1 VRGRRKMLSKGVV
14 GLVRRRITLIH
25 YMPLPPTLI
34 PTSHVPIV
42 ILIGMMQIIVSHY
55 NWNYGINKQNL
66 VLYHIDIMG
75 VVSHKDLVLTIVI

>member
-1 VRGRRKMLSKGVV
+1 VGGRRKMLSKSVV
-14 GLVRRRITLIH
+14 GFIRRRTTLIH

-55 NWNYGINKQNL
+55 IWNYGINNQNL
-66 VLYHIDIMG
+66 VLYHINIMG
-75 VVSHKDLVLTIVI
+75 VVWHKDLILTIVL